1 MKNNR
6 MACLGKAVCL
16 ALGLTFLSTAEAG
29 MDVQAKEVIAT
40 VQGKVME
47 KTTSSLLL
55 LDTPEG
61 KMEIKIDGETDTSG
75 CKILLPDK
83 EICVSVANGDD
94 GYLHAVTVSDKAEES
109 SVDLDTSNI
118 SSVVGTL
125 NKKTTESVLYLD
137 TAQGEMELKLDKD
150 TDMSGCSLLVVSGK
164 YVVRCARGGDA
175 YMHAVSIADV
185 AKAPAASAYPAQ
197 TSYQAPVVNVTGTT
211 TTVTGTVK
219 DATTESAL
227 NLSASEGDLTIK
239 IYDGTDTSRGMV
251 LTPGNRMMVTYFKS
265 SDNNLYAASI
275 VGVKDSSS
283 ATVDASSQVTVTGT
297 VKEKSTENILVLD
310 TSAGEMELKL
320 DKVSAPSGC
329 KVLVKDKKI
338 SVTCARGDDAYM
350 HALAVAAVVS
360 ADNPSNSTA
369 NYTPSYTANDTN
381 DTSGDVG

>member
-6 MACLGKAVCL
+6 MARLGKAVCL

-29 MDVQAKEVIAT
+29 MDVQAEEVIAT

-47 KTTSSLLL
+47 KTTSRLLL

-61 KMEIKIDGETDTSG
+61 KMEIKIDGGTDTSG

-83 EICVSVANGDD
+83 EIRVSVSNGND
-94 GYLHAVTVSDKAEES
+94 GYLHAVTVSDKAVES
-109 SVDLDTSNI
+109 SVGLDTSNI

-125 NKKTTESVLYLD
+125 NEKTTESVLYLD

-164 YVVRCARGGDA
+164 YVVRCARGDDA

-185 AKAPAASAYPAQ
+185 AKAPATSTSSTQ
-197 TSYQAPVVNVTGTT
+197 TSYQAPVVNATGTT
-211 TTVTGTVK
+211 TTATGTVK
-219 DATTESAL
+219 DSTTESAL
-227 NLSASEGDLTIK
+227 CLSASGEELTIK

-251 LTPGNRMMVTYFKS
+251 LTPGNRMMVTYFRA

-283 ATVDASSQVTVTGT
+283 ATVDTSSQATVTGT

-320 DKVSAPSGC
+320 DRVSATGGC
-329 KVLVKDKKI
+329 KVLVKDKKV

-350 HALAVAAVVS
+350 HALTVTAAGTTGGSV
-360 ADNPSNSTA
+360 
-369 NYTPSYTANDTN
+369 N